1 MKSVT
6 VQNLNELLHYLREES
21 ATALRN
27 KDTVR
32 RQTVNVLISDLLIDG
47 KEPASNTNLDKAFA
61 VLKSYEKAK
70 ENGGNVDIYIEI
82 LSAVLPRK
90 LSTEEIEAVV
100 KAQDFKNMKEAMQW
114 FKTNVVNRFDP
125 KELKAILESGAN

>member
-1 MKSVT
+1 MKT
-6 VQNLNELLHYLREES
+6 VQNLNELLRYLRDES

-27 KDTVR
+27 KDSVR
-32 RQTVNVLISDLLIDG
+32 RQTVSVLISDLLIDG
-47 KEPASNTNLDKAFA
+47 KEPALDTSLDKAFS

-70 ENGGNVDIYIEI
+70 ENGGNVDDYIEI

-114 FKTNVVNRFDP
+114 FKVNVVNRFDP

>member
-1 MKSVT
+1 MKT
-6 VQNLNELLHYLREES
+6 LNELLHYLRQES
-21 ATALRN
+21 ATALRS

-32 RQTVNVLISDLLIDG
+32 RQTINVLISDLLVDG
-47 KEPASNTNLDKAFA
+47 KEPAPNTNLDKAFT
-61 VLKSYEKAK
+61 VLKSYEKAR
-70 ENGGNVDIYIEI
+70 ENGGNVDDYIEI

-100 KAQDFKNMKEAMQW
+100 KVQDFKNMKEAMAW
-114 FKTNVVNRFDP
+114 FKTNVINRFDP